1 MSLPSLAE
9 TVLPGDIRYT
19 PPVIGI
25 IVANF
30 VTIILAVLQDW
41 DTATILFIFF
51 GQNLIIGFFA
61 VISMLTADTRLLV
74 TEKSAAEAAAGKNTT
89 ITYGGM
95 WRFKIAVAV
104 FFIIHYGLFNLF
116 YYVII
121 FWNETFGPV
130 DYTGTAVRAGIG
142 FFLLCHLLS
151 FLWYRGKEKRG
162 VFFMAAAVLQPYNR
176 IIPLHLTMI
185 IGGTIAGLLMAA
197 GITTVMPVL
206 VVFLLLKMYLDVRL
220 HLAFHGNKAHPEKPV
235 YIVWFGS

>member
-1 MSLPSLAE
+1 MNLPPALS
-9 TVLPGDIRYT
+9 TILPGDIQLT
-19 PPVIGI
+19 PPVIGL
-25 IVANF
+25 IVANIA
-30 VTIILAVLQDW
+30 TIVLAVLQNW
-41 DTATILFIFF
+41 DAATILFVFF

-74 TEKSAAEAAAGKNTT
+74 TEKSAAEAARGNDTK

-104 FFIIHYGLFNLF
+104 FFLIHYGLFNLF

-130 DYTGTAVRAGIG
+130 DYTDSAVRAGIG
-142 FFLLCHLLS
+142 FFFLCHLVS
-151 FLWYRGKEKRG
+151 FLYYWREEKRG
-162 VFFMAAAVLQPYNR
+162 VFFMAAAAIQPYNR
-176 IIPLHLTMI
+176 IIPLHLTII
-185 IGGTIAGLLMAA
+185 IGGTIAGLLLAA
-197 GITTVMPVL
+197 GIETVMPVL

-220 HLAFHGNKAHPEKPV
+220 HLAFHENRAHPEKPV